1 MEIFEIWTP
10 LLHGLL
16 RVMNLKLLLMCF
28 AGASVGTLVGVL
40 PGFGPAA
47 AIAVLLP
54 ATYGSDPLSALV
66 MLSGIYYGAMY
77 GGTISSV
84 LINVPGETAS
94 VVTTFDGYPMAK
106 AGLGGV
112 ALGISAYG
120 SFIAGTMGLV
130 ILSLIAVPLSRAALK
145 FGPPEYFAVMVLTF
159 TMVVALGGGNLIKAL
174 LSLFL
179 GLLFATVGQDVVSG
193 YDRLTFGVTSLIDGI
208 KFLPVVVGM
217 FGLSEVVYDLIYP
230 SELIGGDKDTKLNLR
245 SVFPKIQHIKES
257 LASIFRG
264 GLIGFF
270 VGVLPGAGAVTASFL
285 SYGLEKRISKNPE
298 KFGTGVIQGVAGPES
313 ANNGASSGAFV
324 PLLALGIPGST
335 TTAVLLGAFI
345 ILGVQPGPRLFTQ
358 HPDVVW
364 GLIAS
369 MYIGNLMLLV
379 LNTACIPVF
388 VWLLKISQRSL
399 SVIVATLCFVGVYS
413 LNNSMSDV
421 WMMLIFTLLGFAFK
435 LCSIPP
441 SPLILALVLGQNAEF
456 ALRQSLV
463 ISMGSPTIFFTR
475 PICIVL
481 MCASALAL
489 LIPLIKKSRDQN
501 VNKSES
507 RSEK

>member
-1 MEIFEIWTP
+1 MGSSEIWVP
-10 LLHGLL
+10 LLQGFL
-16 RVMNLKLLLMCF
+16 RVIDLRLLLMCF
-28 AGASVGTLVGVL
+28 AGTSLGTLIGVL
-40 PGFGPAA
+40 PGIGPAA

-54 ATYGSDPLSALV
+54 ATYGSDPLTALV
-66 MLSGIYYGAMY
+66 MLSGIYYGTMY

-130 ILSLIAVPLSRAALK
+130 MLSLVAVPLSRAALK

-159 TMVVALGGGNLIKAL
+159 TMIVGLGGGNLIKSL

-179 GLLFATVGQDVVSG
+179 GLLFAAVGQDVVSG
-193 YDRLTFGVTSLIDGI
+193 YERLTFGITSLLDGI
-208 KFLPVVVGM
+208 KFIPVVVGM
-217 FGLSEVVYDLIYP
+217 FGLSEVVYGLIHP
-230 SELIGGDKDTKLNLR
+230 SEFVGGDKDTKLKLR
-245 SVFPKIQHIKES
+245 SVFPKIHHVRES
-257 LASIFRG
+257 IPSIFRG
-264 GLIGFF
+264 GFIGFF
-270 VGVLPGAGAVTASFL
+270 VGVLPGVGAVTASFL

-369 MYIGNLMLLV
+369 MYIGNLMLLI

-413 LNNSMSDV
+413 MENSMPAV
-421 WMMLIFTLLGFAFK
+421 WMMLLFTLLGFAFK
-435 LCSIPP
+435 LFSIPP
-441 SPLILALVLGQNAEF
+441 SPLIISLVLGQSAEY

-463 ISMGSPTIFFTR
+463 ISMGSPAIFFTR
-475 PICIVL
+475 PICGVL
-481 MCASALAL
+481 MCASAIFLM
-489 LIPLIKKSRDQN
+489 IPLMKIKL
-501 VNKSES
+501 
-507 RSEK
+507 